1 MAGGKGTQDHIITKL
16 PHLAGFANLRNTFH
30 RSTTECSVNGS
41 FEQTSKPQVALCLEW
56 SPSIIIDI
64 SSSNQMV
71 DKVIYS
77 NKDPLNVNWLT
88 QIRTSRLVGEYQLF
102 DGKGQPFI
110 GAYYKPH

>member
-1 MAGGKGTQDHIITKL
+1 MFISYPGDDSVKNLFPFSQ
-16 PHLAGFANLRNTFH
+16 GFASSRNTSQ